1 MTGKSLPGEKIV
13 IDKSKHGR
21 TFKNTTRRSIGIT
34 IE

>member
-21 TFKNTTRRSIGIT
+21 TFKNTTT
-34 IE
+34 KVK